1 MVIITAL
8 LIIIIALLCFFIY
21 ETIQVVKE
29 VSEMNN
35 DYIQE
40 LTDENTKIHK
50 MLCKEQA
57 KNELIKRTIEEN
69 ANGSITNLINRLKS
83 IIDED

>member
-21 ETIQVVKE
+21 ETMQVFKE

-40 LTDENTKIHK
+40 LTDENTEIHK
-50 MLCKEQA
+50 MLCKEQT

>member
-1 MVIITAL
+1 MVIITGL

-21 ETIQVVKE
+21 ETMQVFKE

-50 MLCKEQA
+50 MLCNEQA

>member
-1 MVIITAL
+1 MVIITGL
-8 LIIIIALLCFFIY
+8 LIIIVALLCFFIY
-21 ETIQVVKE
+21 ETIQVFKE

-50 MLCKEQA
+50 MLCKERA
-57 KNELIKRTIEEN
+57 KNESIKSTIEEN